1 MSRRTEQIGVLVQ
14 KVIADIIQKKIKNPF
29 LNNYLITVTGVEIT
43 KDLSLAKVYISSVPD
58 NNEDKIISLLQQ
70 SEGFF
75 RKELNQEVR
84 MKKIPKLNFILD
96 NTKFQIDKID
106 NLIKDIPNNW

>member
-1 MSRRTEQIGVLVQ
+1 M
-14 KVIADIIQKKIKNPF
+14 
-29 LNNYLITVTGVEIT
+29 
-43 KDLSLAKVYISSVPD
+43 SLAKVYISSVPD

-106 NLIKDIPNNW
+106 NLIKDIPNN